1 MKLFYSPGA
10 CSIATRISLH
20 EAGIDAEFE
29 RVDLKAKVTERGSDY
44 LAINPAGSVP
54 MIVLD
59 DGTGVTENVAIL
71 ALIAERVPE
80 LGADGQLGQ
89 IRLLEML
96 SFLSTELHASFK
108 PFFHDADEAGKESA
122 REAAAK
128 RLELI
133 DAAMLGPY
141 LFGRAFTV
149 ADAYLFA
156 MLRWAVQF
164 GVPTPAR
171 VRDLF
176 ELIASRDSVRRAL
189 TEEGLEIPLLAAQ
202 A

>member
-20 EAGIDAEFE
+20 EAGIDADYE
-29 RVDLKAKVTERGSDY
+29 RVDLKAKLTESGDDY

-54 MIVLD
+54 MLKLD
-59 DGTGVTENVAIL
+59 DGAGVTENVAIL
-71 ALIAERVPE
+71 ALIADQVPE
-80 LGADGQLGQ
+80 LGADVPIGQV
-89 IRLLEML
+89 RLLEML

-108 PFFHDADEAGKESA
+108 PFFHDAGVADKSDA

-133 DAAMLGPY
+133 AARLRGPY
-141 LFGRAFTV
+141 LFGQAFTV

-164 GVPTPAR
+164 DVPMPPR
-171 VRDLF
+171 MLDLF
-176 ELIASRDSVRRAL
+176 ERIASRDSVRRSL
-189 TEEGLEIPLLAAQ
+189 EEEGLEIPLLATQ
-202 A
+202 T